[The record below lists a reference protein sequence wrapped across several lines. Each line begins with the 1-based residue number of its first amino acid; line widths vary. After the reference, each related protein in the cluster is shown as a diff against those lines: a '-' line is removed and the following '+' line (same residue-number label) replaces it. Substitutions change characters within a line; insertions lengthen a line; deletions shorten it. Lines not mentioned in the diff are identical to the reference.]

1 MGKKTFV
8 FLLAVLFYAWAP
20 CQEPVQDVN
29 SYLSNQVYKNI
40 AAFNIRYCS
49 FGFNHINVDKYF
61 WSNSDFFYNYFMADY
76 GFKMEMKIKKI
87 NLVYPNERFH
97 LYEILTNGFT
107 FLADSGNIAR
117 GSIGP
122 ISTDIYLLALNETN
136 GDIKFISGKYFKSA
150 IAEDFKP
157 NIKEPNTLVSYVKMR
172 AYVVKA
178 SDIVFVKKKHLA
190 LIYTAFSEIY
200 NKKVVIKLSIKNIE
214 DVAISSKNK

>member
-1 MGKKTFV
+1 MGKNIFV
-8 FLLAVLFYAWAP
+8 FLLAVLFYAWAL

-49 FGFNHINVDKYF
+49 FAFNHIDVDKYF

-87 NLVYPNERFH
+87 NLVYPNERFQ

-136 GDIKFISGKYFKSA
+136 GDIKFISGQYFKSA
-150 IAEDFKP
+150 ISQDFKI
-157 NIKEPNTLVSYVKMR
+157 NTNEPNSLILYITMR
-172 AYVVKA
+172 AYVIKPQNIA
-178 SDIVFVKKKHLA
+178 FVKKRHRA

-200 NKKVVIKLSIKNIE
+200 NKKVVIKLPIKNIE
-214 DVAISSKNK
+214 NIVILPK